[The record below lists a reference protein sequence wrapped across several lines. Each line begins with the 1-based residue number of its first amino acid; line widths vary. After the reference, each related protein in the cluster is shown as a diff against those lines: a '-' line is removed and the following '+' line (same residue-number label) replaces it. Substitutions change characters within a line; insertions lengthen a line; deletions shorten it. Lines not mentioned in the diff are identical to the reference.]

1 MKPLLAILAL
11 VFSSTM
17 LQAKSNVE
25 APKKPG
31 AQSEA
36 MAGLKLNAKQA
47 AELEAA
53 VAKNPDD
60 LSARTKLLGY
70 YCTSRHTSDDAK
82 AANRKHV
89 LWIIKNQPEAE
100 IAGTPFCQI
109 DASSDPDGYHEAKQ
123 LWLAA
128 MHAQP
133 KNSTILGHAAQFVF
147 LHDRALAED
156 LLKQVRQL
164 EPKEPKWSD
173 QLGHLYA
180 MKDSKEGAKQAL
192 AEYEKAQSADTVE
205 ETKFY
210 RLDNLAKSALAAG
223 EIEKASL
230 YAQQLLKAGEKHP
243 KDWNYGNSIHH
254 GNNVLG
260 QIALRKGDVKEADE
274 FLLKAGQTPGSPQLN
289 SFGPN
294 MSLAKELLE
303 AGEKDTVLQYFALCG
318 KFWKS
323 GAERLDDW
331 SKEVKA
337 GQVPQFGANL
347 VY

>member
-1 MKPLLAILAL
+1 MKNLLAILTL
-11 VFSSTM
+11 FFSSTM
-17 LQAKSNVE
+17 LQAKSNVD
-25 APKKPG
+25 APKKLD

-36 MAGLKLNAKQA
+36 MAGRRLNANQA
-47 AELEAA
+47 AELEAT

-70 YCTSRHTSDDAK
+70 YFTSRPTSEDAK

-89 LWIIKNQPEAE
+89 LWIIKNRPAAE

-109 DASSDPDGYHEAKQ
+109 DAVSDPDGYHDAKQ
-123 LWLAA
+123 LWSAA
-128 MHAQP
+128 THAQA
-133 KNSTILGHAAQFVF
+133 KNATILGHAAQFVF

-156 LLKQVRQL
+156 LLKQARQL

-180 MKDSKEGAKQAL
+180 MKDGKESATLAL
-192 AEYEKAQSADTVE
+192 AEFETAQSADTDE

-210 RLDNLAKSALAAG
+210 RLDYLAKSALAAG

-260 QIALRKGDVKEADE
+260 QIALKKGNVQEADE

-294 MSLAKELLE
+294 MTLAKELLE
-303 AGEKDTVLQYFALCG
+303 AGEKDTVLRYFALCG

-323 GAERLDDW
+323 GTDRLDDW
-331 SKEVKA
+331 TKEVKA
-337 GQVPQFGANL
+337 GLVPKFGANL
-347 VY
+347 AY

>member
-1 MKPLLAILAL
+1 MKYHFIILAL
-11 VFSSTM
+11 FVGTTTLYS
-17 LQAKSNVE
+17 KPNGDP
-25 APKKPG
+25 PKKSD
-31 AQSEA
+31 ANTEA
-36 MAGLKLNAKQA
+36 MAGLRLNANQA
-47 AELEAA
+47 SELEAA

-70 YCTSRHTSDDAK
+70 YFKSRHTAADAR
-82 AANRKHV
+82 ATQRKHV
-89 LWIIKNQPEAE
+89 LWIIKNRPETE

-109 DASSDPDGYHEAKQ
+109 DAISDPEGYHGAKQ
-123 LWLAA
+123 LWSEAA
-128 MHAQP
+128 RAHA

-147 LHDRALAED
+147 IHDRDLAED
-156 LLKQVRQL
+156 LFKKAQQL

-180 MKDSKEGAKQAL
+180 MKNSKEDAKKAL
-192 AEYEKAQSADTVE
+192 AEFEKAQSVETVE
-205 ETKFY
+205 ESKFY
-210 RLDNLAKSALAAG
+210 RLDSLAKSALAAG

-260 QIALRKGDVKEADE
+260 QIALKKGNVKEADE

-303 AGEKDTVLQYFALCG
+303 AGEKDTVLQYFALCR

-323 GAERLDDW
+323 GSERLDDW
-331 SKEVKA
+331 TKEAKA
-337 GQVPQFGANL
+337 GVVPQFGANL